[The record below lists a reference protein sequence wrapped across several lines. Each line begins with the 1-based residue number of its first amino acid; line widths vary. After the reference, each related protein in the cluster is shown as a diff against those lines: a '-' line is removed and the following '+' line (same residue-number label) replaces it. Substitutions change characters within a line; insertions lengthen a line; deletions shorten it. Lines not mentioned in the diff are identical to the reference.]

1 MSKTN
6 WDMAHSFFYADSNE
20 RNYPNYMNCGYV
32 GNRFF
37 SYSTVIAMIV
47 KNRKGQKVTLI
58 SDNSMSNTTARHIS
72 NVWRAS
78 PYDLYCVPFEY
89 GGQPQNVYKVASM
102 FNWALARTSE
112 LKMTLQNNRL
122 EFCRVFREAERFSKD
137 ILELLFLDDYR
148 ELYNELKDPEKVKE
162 LKAKDRKERLAKLK
176 KVREFLKGKPYL
188 DVVKYAY
195 EYKADKDLDLLKKA
209 REMLNPEENFDFV
222 WRTHNGF
229 YRTSGRVVITKED
242 GDKALR
248 LWKEGKLN
256 EGYEVGKFTVIKITN
271 DIVQIGCHTIPT
283 KNLEELFKTLKGI
296 K

>member
-6 WDMAHSFFYADSNE
+6 WDMAHNFFYNE
-20 RNYPNYMNCGYV
+20 AGEDDYPRYKSCGYRE
-32 GNRFF
+32 NLFF

-78 PYDLYCVPFEY
+78 PYDLYSVPFEY
-89 GGQPQNVYKVASM
+89 GQQPKNVYKVASM
-102 FNWALARTSE
+102 FNWALARTSS
-112 LKMTLQNNRL
+112 LKMTLQNNRR
-122 EFCRVFREAERFSKD
+122 EFCRVFVEAERFSKD

-162 LKAKDRKERLAKLK
+162 LKAKDRKERLEKLK
-176 KVREFLKGKPYL
+176 KVRMFLKGKSYL
-188 DVVKYAY
+188 DLVRYAY
-195 EYKADKDLDLLKKA
+195 EYKADRDLDLVKKA
-209 REMLNPEENFDFV
+209 REMLNPKENLNFV

-256 EGYEVGKFTVIKITN
+256 KGYELGNFIVGKIADDFIR
-271 DIVQIGCHTIPT
+271 IGCHTIPT
-283 KNLEELFKTLKGI
+283 KNLEALYECL
-296 K
+296 